1 MNINYIHH
9 AIKKFID
16 ELDLVTKASV
26 VRAISLLEKFGNQ
39 ISMPI
44 SKPLGGGLFELR
56 IKEIQNIRIIYCFCK
71 GEAWILHIFNKKTNR
86 IENRDFYLAKQR
98 HQLLVD

>member
-16 ELDLVTKASV
+16 ELDLVTKTNV
-26 VRAISLLEKFGNQ
+26 VKAISLLEKFGNQ

-56 IKEIQNIRIIYCFCK
+56 IQEIQNIRIIYCFSG
-71 GEAWILHIFNKKTNR
+71 GEAWLLHIFNKKTNR
-86 IENRDFYLAKQR
+86 MKNKDFYLAKQR
-98 HQLLVD
+98 HKLLID